1 MADTYTYRAVA
12 STETDSESPVTA
24 QLMDALRLNPLAIG
38 EAVTGVPEVSKAT
51 ALLDT
56 VSIGGSSSVST
67 AVLDFTNYKFLT
79 LSFDAVVTTSTS
91 MTLRIGG
98 ADLVGNAD
106 HSDGLYGQVRID
118 LATGSFV
125 SVLGTAGAVNSSF
138 VGDCGITNS
147 DTGVVISTSASTFD
161 SSGQIKVY
169 GEH

>member
-1 MADTYTYRAVA
+1 MADTYTYRAIA
-12 STETDSESPVTA
+12 ATETDSESPVTA
-24 QLMDALRLNPLAIG
+24 QLVDALRLNPLAIG

-56 VSIGGSSSVST
+56 ISIGGGGSVST
-67 AVLDFTNYKFLT
+67 ATLDLTNYKFLT

-98 ADLVGNAD
+98 ADLLGTGD
-106 HSDGLYGQVRID
+106 HSAGLYGQVRID

-125 SVLGTAGAVNSSF
+125 SNMATEGSADTF

-147 DTGVVISTSASTFD
+147 DTGVIISTSASTFD
-161 SSGQIKVY
+161 SGGQIKVY